1 VKRLGNPDARVRL
14 LLFFAVALVMLGHS
28 VLAAAAKPAQPT
40 LTVFAA
46 ASLDQAFR
54 DLGHEMERRQPGLA
68 VRFNFAGSQQLA
80 AQLEQ
85 GAAADVFASA
95 DERSMERVRTL
106 DLVQGDPVLFAR
118 NRLVVIV
125 PRSNPGRID
134 KLEHMERR
142 GLKIVL
148 AADAVPVGHYSREAL
163 ARLSR
168 MPGYGPDFT
177 RRVLANVVSEE
188 ENVKA
193 VAAKVQLGEADAG
206 IVYRSDVTPSV
217 AKLVKTLEL
226 PEQANVIASYP
237 IAALRTAPNAD
248 AARAFLELARSAEG
262 QAALA
267 RHGLMSAEGP

>member
-28 VLAAAAKPAQPT
+28 VLAADAKPGQTT

-54 DLGHEMERRQPGLA
+54 DLGHEMERRHPGLV

-80 AQLEQ
+80 TQLEQ
-85 GAAADVFASA
+85 GSAADVFAPA
-95 DERSMERVRTL
+95 DERWMERVRTL

-134 KLEHMERR
+134 KLEPLARR

-163 ARLSR
+163 AKLSR
-168 MPGYGPDFT
+168 MPGYDPEFS
-177 RRVLANVVSEE
+177 RRVMANVVSEE

-217 AKLVKTLEL
+217 AKVVKTLEL
-226 PEQANVIASYP
+226 PEQANVIVSYP
-237 IAALRTAPNAD
+237 IAVLRKAPNAD
-248 AARAFLELARSAEG
+248 AARAFVELARSAEG